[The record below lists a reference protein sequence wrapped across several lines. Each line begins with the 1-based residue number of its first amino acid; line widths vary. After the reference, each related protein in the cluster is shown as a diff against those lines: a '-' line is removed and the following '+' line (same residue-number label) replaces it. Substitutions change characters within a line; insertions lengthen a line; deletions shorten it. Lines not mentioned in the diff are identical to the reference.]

1 MPWVI
6 LQRKLT
12 RKGLFSE
19 HDVYF
24 QRVGSTDHQ
33 LDVHPHGTSILT
45 LENICTDTHRART
58 DCTGGEIFTHVSSRV
73 HPCSAFGFLSL
84 CSSWL
89 PPCKGLPSDLT
100 LFLSLWLPS
109 SLVLV
114 PPSLSGVLFQPSLSS
129 TCLALAGS
137 MSSPSPSSA
146 SLPSPPPSSPLSP
159 SSSATF
165 YLSSHSFLSFAPL

>member
-33 LDVHPHGTSILT
+33 LYVHPHGTSILT

-114 PPSLSGVLFQPSLSS
+114 PPSLSGVLFQPPLHSS
-129 TCLALAGS
+129 
-137 MSSPSPSSA
+137 
-146 SLPSPPPSSPLSP
+146 
-159 SSSATF
+159 
-165 YLSSHSFLSFAPL
+165 